1 MGAAMEKLL
10 RINELTSSLPGLD
23 CGSCGAPTCR
33 ALAEDVVR
41 GFASEDDCIY
51 RLREM
56 REAIERLQESQSAI
70 KE

>member
-1 MGAAMEKLL
+1 M
-10 RINELTSSLPGLD
+10 D